1 VRSKKIL
8 IGAVVG
14 VLALALAAVAIA
26 SPQFKQTAAIKYTT
40 KKPKANSGLGISL
53 KAQDPGAP
61 NNKPS
66 PATKVTVT
74 LAKGTKVDTS
84 AAKVCT
90 ASDSDFN
97 SKGANA
103 CPASSRLGSGSADAV
118 TGLGAGIDPVGENII
133 AFAGKNQ
140 IIFLLT
146 PKGAIGQTATIRGK
160 IKKNVVTTA
169 VPAFPIPGAGNA
181 SLTVFNVSLKSI
193 SSGKG
198 SKKKNLLTTPSTCPK
213 SKNWTTTT
221 KFNYED
227 GTTATVKSR
236 SSCKA

>member
-1 VRSKKIL
+1 MRRKTIL
-8 IGAVVG
+8 ISALVAMFALVG
-14 VLALALAAVAIA
+14 AAVAMA
-26 SPQFKQTAAIKYTT
+26 TAQFKQTAQITFSS
-40 KKPKANSGLGISL
+40 KKVNSLTGLKINL
-53 KAQDPGAP
+53 NAQDPGAP
-61 NNKPS
+61 HAKPS
-66 PATKVTVT
+66 PATKVVVS
-74 LAKGTKVDTS
+74 LPKGAKVDTS

-103 CPASSRLGSGSADAV
+103 CPAGSRLGTGTADAI
-118 TGLGAGIDPVGENII
+118 TGLGAGIDPVVENII

-160 IKKNVVTTA
+160 IKKNVVTTP

-181 SLTVFNVSLKSI
+181 SLTKFQVNLKAV
-193 SSGKG
+193 SSGSG
-198 SKKKNLLTTPSTCPK
+198 SKKKRSVTTPPTCPK
-213 SKNWTTTT
+213 AKNWVTTT

-236 SSCKA
+236 SSCK